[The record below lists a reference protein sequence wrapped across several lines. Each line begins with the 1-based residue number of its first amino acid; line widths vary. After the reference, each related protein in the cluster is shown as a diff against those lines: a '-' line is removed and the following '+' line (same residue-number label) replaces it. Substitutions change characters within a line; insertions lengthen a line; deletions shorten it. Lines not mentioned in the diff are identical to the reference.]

1 MSKSFY
7 KNRIEDKDAIYF
19 TEENFGIK
27 ADGSFDVSDQF
38 QDAIMQVVKQ
48 HGCGIV
54 FVPEGTYAFSKTI
67 YIPSGVRIFGYGE
80 NRPKFVLQDNAPDF
94 NTDNELTKGGY
105 RYLFWF
111 VAEYEEP
118 MSDRHDAHPGTFYSG
133 MQNVD
138 IELGEGND
146 YAVALRTHYAQNSE
160 VSHINIEVMSGMA
173 GIFDVGNFACD
184 ISINGGNY
192 GIVSTKCS
200 PGWPFVMT
208 DMRFTRQKKAAIKS
222 REVGWSILR
231 TYASGTPKFI
241 EVDEGY
247 FEKIYLENCIF
258 EDMNCVMNVAMDENA
273 LTQVNMYDCFLK
285 SVESIA
291 EYKDTKRTVAN
302 EDYQCKIRKYI
313 HGTKVSTDYPE
324 KQVHDQIYRY
334 ALDVDY
340 KIIESKEKEMPETKT
355 WTNAIDLG
363 FVNDGETDNS
373 DIIEKAFKKNK
384 HIYFP
389 QGEYVFTRPIVMPKH
404 SSLIGLHSGRTRL
417 VVRDNT
423 EAFEGFGEAIGF
435 VQTSEDNVISGL
447 AIDAGGINPRI
458 AAVEWN
464 SKKGLMNDIK
474 FYGGH
479 GAFDMETGK
488 RVPPYGP
495 GRVGEVNPERK
506 WDSQYPSLM
515 IRDGGGTFKNI
526 WTASPYASAGIY
538 IEDTKNEID
547 MYAIS
552 LEHHVR
558 NELVMKNVENAK
570 LYGMQFEE
578 DKNEGEFVLPI
589 EMQDCKNVVFATV
602 YCFRTVFVDTP
613 LSFCA
618 KTYNCQKV
626 KFFNVHNF
634 SQMKYTISN
643 FLLDVNSRIVIRP
656 AQAAMVEVNE
666 NSDSKKAYIDSVNNS
681 HTPVKLF
688 ADFRF
693 ADGSFATNDGDFLFI
708 DSLDKKLYKIDK
720 DTLDLSVVFDSPYK
734 INSVGVDT
742 KDNLIIVGEYSVP
755 MGATK
760 DGEPIKV
767 MRPVDSHGSSYH
779 GWYDHRVQI
788 KVFTLDH
795 GKIKELDKVMIGKK
809 KPKRVL
815 YPGNRWRDGND
826 VAKILQFKPEFAFL
840 APDGCTIIP
849 YHFDLI
855 RATNLTKSKPGRKLY
870 SVDELYN
877 RVYMCEIDEE
887 GMLKKPRVIINEGTY
902 RVKKHN
908 DFIYVGD
915 DEVKV
920 YKERKF
926 IKTINVPKHPL
937 TFDFGGPGKNILF
950 ITTKKNVYGIRE

>member
-7 KNRIEDKDAIYF
+7 KNKIEDAQAIYF
-19 TEENFGIK
+19 ETS
-27 ADGSFDVSDQF
+27 DGTVDISDAF
-38 QDAIMQVVKQ
+38 QNAIMQVVEQ
-48 HGCGIV
+48 SGCGIV
-54 FVPEGTYAFSKTI
+54 FVPEGTYLFRKTI
-67 YIPSGVRIFGYGE
+67 YIPSGVRVIGYGE

-94 NTDNELTKGGY
+94 NTENELTKGGY

-160 VSHINIEVMSGMA
+160 VSHINIEVQSGMA
-173 GIFDVGNFACD
+173 GIYDVGNYAED
-184 ISINGGNY
+184 IVINGGNY
-192 GIVSTKCS
+192 GIISTKCS

-208 DMRFTRQKKAAIKS
+208 DFRFVRQKKAAIKS
-222 REVGWSILR
+222 REVGFSILR
-231 TYASGTPKFI
+231 TYATSVPKFI
-241 EVDEGY
+241 DVDEGY

-258 EDMNCVMNVAMDENA
+258 EDMNCVMSVAMDENS

-291 EYKDTKRTVAN
+291 EYKDTKRVVAN

-313 HGTKVSTDYPE
+313 HGTKVSTTFPE

-340 KIIESKEKEMPETKT
+340 RILDSKEMEEPSCDT
-355 WTNAIDLG
+355 WVNATELG
-363 FVNDGETDNS
+363 LVGDGETDNS
-373 DIIEKAFKKNK
+373 ETLEKVFKKK
-384 HIYFP
+384 MHIYFP
-389 QGEYVFTRPIVMPKH
+389 QGDYVFTRPIVMPKN

-417 VVRDNT
+417 TVKDNT
-423 EAFEGFGEAIGF
+423 ECFEGFGSAIGF
-435 VQTSEDNVISGL
+435 IQTSEHNVISGL

-458 AAVEWN
+458 CGVDWRCEE
-464 SKKGLMNDIK
+464 GLIHDVK

-479 GAFDMETGK
+479 GSFDIKTGE
-488 RVPPYGP
+488 RIRPYMGDRA
-495 GRVGEVNPERK
+495 GDANPDRK

-515 IRDGGGTFKNI
+515 IRGGGGAFKNI
-526 WTASPYASAGIY
+526 WSASPYASAGIW
-538 IEDTKNEID
+538 IENTKKDIA

-558 NELVMKNVENAK
+558 NELVMRDVENAK
-570 LYGMQFEE
+570 IYGIQFEE
-578 DKNEGEFVLPI
+578 EKSESEFVLPM
-589 EMQDCKNVVFATV
+589 ELQNCKKIVFATV
-602 YCFRTVFVDTP
+602 YCFRTVFVDTT
-613 LSFCA
+613 LEFCA
-618 KTYNCQKV
+618 KTYNCENIR
-626 KFFNVHNF
+626 FYNVHNYT
-634 SQMKYTISN
+634 QMKFTILN
-643 FLLDVNSRIVIRP
+643 FLMDVNTRTVIRPWQAAMIEVSDNPETKKAYLDSVVNSR
-656 AQAAMVEVNE
+656 
-666 NSDSKKAYIDSVNNS
+666 
-681 HTPVKLF
+681 TPVKMF

-693 ADGSFATNDGDFLFI
+693 VDGSFASNDGDVYFI
-708 DSLDKKLYKIDK
+708 DSLDKKLFKIDK
-720 DTLDLSVVFDSPYK
+720 DTFELSIVFDSPYK

-742 KDNLIIVGEYSVP
+742 KDNLVIVGEYSVP
-755 MGATK
+755 KDATK
-760 DGEPIKV
+760 DGEKINV

-788 KVFTLDH
+788 KVFTLKN
-795 GKIKELDKVMIGKK
+795 GEIEELEQVRIGKV

-826 VAKILQFKPEFAFL
+826 VAKILEYVPEFAYL
-840 APDGCTIIP
+840 APDKSTIVP

-870 SVDELYN
+870 STDELYN
-877 RVYMCEIDEE
+877 RVYMCEINKD
-887 GMLKKPRVIINEGTY
+887 GMLEKPRVIINEGTY

-915 DEVKV
+915 DEIKV
-920 YKERKF
+920 YKDRKY

-937 TFDFGGPGKNILF
+937 TFDFGGKSKGFLF
-950 ITTKKNVYGIRE
+950 ISTKNNIYGMKE

>member
-7 KNRIEDKDAIYF
+7 KNRIEDKDAFYF
-19 TEENFGIK
+19 P
-27 ADGSFDVSDQF
+27 ASDGSKDISDEF
-38 QDAIMQVVKQ
+38 QDAIMQVVKK

-54 FVPEGTYAFSKTI
+54 FVPEGTYLFSKTI
-67 YIPSGVRIFGYGE
+67 YIPSGVRVIGYGE

-94 NTDNELTKGGY
+94 NTENELTKGGY

-184 ISINGGNY
+184 ITINGGNY
-192 GIVSTKCS
+192 GIISTKCS

-208 DMRFTRQKKAAIKS
+208 DMRFIRQKKAAIKS
-222 REVGWSILR
+222 REVGWSILKS
-231 TYASGTPKFI
+231 YASSTPKFI
-241 EVDEGY
+241 DVDEGY

-258 EDMNCVMNVAMDENA
+258 EDMNCVMNVSMDENA

-291 EYKDTKRTVAN
+291 EYKDTKRVVAN

-313 HGTKVSTDYPE
+313 HGVKVSTDYPE

-340 KIIESKEKEMPETKT
+340 TILDSKEKDMPATKD
-355 WTNAIDLG
+355 WANALDLG

-373 DIIEKAFKKNK
+373 DVIEKVFKKNK

-458 AAVEWN
+458 CAVEWTC
-464 SKKGLMNDIK
+464 KKGLMSDIK

-488 RVPPYGP
+488 RIMPYGP
-495 GRVGEVNPERK
+495 GRVGEARPERK

-515 IRDGGGTFKNI
+515 IKGGGGVFKNI

-547 MYAIS
+547 MYAVS

-578 DKNEGEFVLPI
+578 EKNEGEFVLPI
-589 EMQDCKNVVFATV
+589 EMHDCKNVVFATV

-613 LSFCA
+613 SSFCA

-643 FLLDVNSRIVIRP
+643 FLFDVNSRIVIRP
-656 AQAAMVEVNE
+656 AQAAMVEVNI
-666 NSDSKKAYIDSVNNS
+666 NNASKQAYIDSVNNS
-681 HTPVKLF
+681 HAPVKLF
-688 ADFRF
+688 AGFRF
-693 ADGSFATNDGDFLFI
+693 ADGSFATNDGDFLFV

-720 DTLDLSVVFDSPYK
+720 DTMDLSVVFDSPYK

-755 MGATK
+755 ADATK

-826 VAKILQFKPEFAFL
+826 VAKILQFKPEFAYL